1 MAHFIDK
8 FRYKITDENVILSVT
23 TNENIVTE
31 HAIPIH
37 EMIMMIESAR
47 IENDFQTNSI
57 GVKFIQTGVILKLR
71 ENEYTRKIYKFS
83 KNDFAQMLAKF
94 RRSISID
101 FVPKTESEEDN
112 TEEQTIANTIV
123 KTVEP
128 IVTSMFRSF
137 ASERVEIL
145 NLSRDLKQQVNDLQN
160 YVMLLQ
166 QEIGLLKSQITDLPS
181 QISVTNI
188 SEVHQKTS
196 ETMIDDDM
204 PIYIPSKV
212 KTDYEG
218 KMITSVQQS
227 EDQTIENAMNL
238 LKQMKNK
245 GKKNDKG

>member
-1 MAHFIDK
+1 MAHFVDK
-8 FRYKITDENVILSVT
+8 FRYKLVDNNVRMSVT
-23 TNENIVTE
+23 VNENTVSE
-31 HAIPIH
+31 HIIPLAD
-37 EMIMMIESAR
+37 MVMLVESAR
-47 IENDFQTNSI
+47 LENNFATNNVS
-57 GVKFIQTGVILKLR
+57 VKFIRTGVIFQVK
-71 ENEYTRKIYKFS
+71 ESDFAKKIYKFDRQS
-83 KNDFAQMLAKF
+83 FDQMLTHF
-94 RRSISID
+94 RRTINTKNISLS
-101 FVPKTESEEDN
+101 SEQNEEEP
-112 TEEQTIANTIV
+112 TYEQTIANTIV

-137 ASERVEIL
+137 ASEREEIL

-245 GKKNDKG
+245 GKKK